1 MNELL
6 IVDRIEDE
14 LLRIVSHGGKPT
26 IVFMYVDTTTDENM
40 KIVPFLNIYGSLV
53 FDEVNFD
60 AAFVKAVDNSDSG
73 YIEDILE
80 EIDSS
85 SFEIN
90 LSAFYPNWPDEIETG
105 DHKVINIIKSVIDKN
120 QNKFNL
126 VQKLYF
132 NHVDNFD
139 FVKIID

>member
-1 MNELL
+1 MNESLTFN
-6 IVDRIEDE
+6 IIEDR
-14 LLRIVSHGGKPT
+14 LLRIVSHEGKPK

-40 KIVPFLNIYGSLV
+40 KVVPFLNIYGSLV
-53 FDEVNFD
+53 FDEANFD
-60 AAFVKAVDNSDSG
+60 AALVKAVDNSDSG

-90 LSAFYPNWPDEIETG
+90 LSAFYPNWPDDIATG
-105 DHKVINIIKSVIDKN
+105 DQKVINVINSVIDKN
-120 QNKFNL
+120 QNNFNL

-132 NHVDNFD
+132 NHIDNFD